1 MMMLCKVNFKPSFS
15 LLIKALLGEERK
27 AALFQFLI
35 TLPAF
40 SLLYFMCYARLLP
53 PSNLPPRVEAN
64 KKEIKNRRKKF
75 LNKFFKMHEM
85 FLLNSCAL
93 LSLVL

>member
-1 MMMLCKVNFKPSFS
+1 MVINIEYHSNLMMMLCKVNFKPSFS

-40 SLLYFMCYARLLP
+40 SLLYFMCYARLAP
-53 PSNLPPRVEAN
+53 PPPTSRRELRQI
-64 KKEIKNRRKKF
+64 KKK
-75 LNKFFKMHEM
+75 
-85 FLLNSCAL
+85 
-93 LSLVL
+93 